1 MSAWGLFPSA
11 ECDSDEMVRWKAF
24 LPGGLLLLLTAP
36 AFAQAS
42 SSNQAAAEALFDE
55 GRRLAAA
62 GKHAE
67 ACPKL
72 EASQKLDPALG
83 TLLNLADC
91 NEKIGKTASAWA
103 EYREAISLAR
113 QAGSAEREAFAAD
126 RAKALEAH
134 LSTLTIRAQSG
145 DGAQTLDVKRDG
157 VAVDAATL
165 GTPIPVD
172 PGTHEITATGSGLKP
187 WSTKVDVGADAA
199 KVEVEIPK
207 LEADDSAGA
216 GAAPANGPAPQ
227 KSSSSSQRPIAIAVG
242 AVGLV
247 GIGVGAFFGL
257 SASSNWNNAKDG
269 CKDFPHECSD
279 DSLKKHDS
287 ASTQATVST
296 VAFIAGGV
304 ALAVGSVLWFTA
316 GSGNKQAAIG
326 VGPGTITA
334 RGSF

>member
-1 MSAWGLFPSA
+1 MSPSA
-11 ECDSDEMVRWKAF
+11 GCDTDEMVRWKAF
-24 LPGGLLLLLTAP
+24 LPGGLWLLLTAP

-134 LSTLTIRAQSG
+134 LSTLTIRAAGG
-145 DGAQTLDVKRDG
+145 DGAQALDVKRDG
-157 VAVDAATL
+157 VAVDSATL

-172 PGTHEITATGSGLKP
+172 PGTHEITASGAGLKP
-187 WSTKVDVGADAA
+187 WSTKVDVGGDAA

-207 LEADDSAGA
+207 LEADDSG
-216 GAAPANGPAPQ
+216 GAATTPGNEPAQQASG
-227 KSSSSSQRPIAIAVG
+227 SSSQKPIAIAVG
-242 AVGLV
+242 AVGIV

-257 SASSNWNNAKDG
+257 AASSNWKDAKTG
-269 CKDFPHECSD
+269 CDDFPNGCPPDHVE
-279 DSLKKHDS
+279 KQQS

-296 VAFIAGGV
+296 IAFIAGGA
-304 ALAVGSVLWFTA
+304 ALAVGTVLWFTA

-326 VGPGTITA
+326 IGPGTITA